1 MLYEFNEKG
10 VLIKVYK
17 ICLIIPYFGMFK
29 NYFQLFLNSCENNST
44 IDWLIFTDSNQE
56 YYFPKN
62 VNKISIEFDE
72 LKDIV
77 QQNFDFKICL
87 DTPYKLCDYK
97 PAYGEIF
104 KKYLKNYD
112 FWGYCD
118 CDLIFG
124 DIRRFINDE
133 ILERYDKLFTRG
145 HLSLYRN
152 NDKTNSFY
160 RTQNKIDY
168 KTIYTSNKIYAF
180 DEWPGVSSIWDEYNN
195 AYYDDLCMDDIRV
208 GFDGFHPTKEISGIL
223 SPYHKYNTNQVKQY
237 KKMKNIYYEMVDG
250 HLYRKWFYNK
260 NIFSEEIIY
269 VHFQKRTMKIEIS
282 DCFCQK
288 YIIVNNTFIN
298 SKHIA
303 ITDVINDTFKNKIL
317 RLKVSLYSI
326 KIFFNNLFKR

>member
-180 DEWPGVSSIWDEYNN
+180 DEWPGHRR
-195 AYYDDLCMDDIRV
+195 C
-208 GFDGFHPTKEISGIL
+208 
-223 SPYHKYNTNQVKQY
+223 
-237 KKMKNIYYEMVDG
+237 
-250 HLYRKWFYNK
+250 
-260 NIFSEEIIY
+260 
-269 VHFQKRTMKIEIS
+269 
-282 DCFCQK
+282 
-288 YIIVNNTFIN
+288 
-298 SKHIA
+298 
-303 ITDVINDTFKNKIL
+303 
-317 RLKVSLYSI
+317 
-326 KIFFNNLFKR
+326 